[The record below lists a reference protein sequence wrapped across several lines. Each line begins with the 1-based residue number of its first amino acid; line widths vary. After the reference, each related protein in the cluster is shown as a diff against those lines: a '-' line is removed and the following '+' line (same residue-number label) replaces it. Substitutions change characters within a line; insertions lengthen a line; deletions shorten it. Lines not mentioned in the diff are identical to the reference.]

1 MKTKFILSAVLSVG
15 LLVSAPAFAKPHYS
29 SNHDKRMVPY
39 QYQDHETSR
48 DDRDRVGAY
57 QRNNNDRRYDA
68 RDDRRYDAR
77 QTVRDNRRVDNRQ
90 YKPVVV
96 MGYGPRGDWHQG
108 GRIDRHYNDRR
119 YEVTDWQRQRLSAPP
134 RGTRWV
140 RVNNDYILASIA
152 TNLIFSIIRH

>member
-15 LLVSAPAFAKPHYS
+15 LLVSAPAFAKPHHS

-39 QYQDHETSR
+39 QHLDHGT
-48 DDRDRVGAY
+48 
-57 QRNNNDRRYDA
+57 
-68 RDDRRYDAR
+68 
-77 QTVRDNRRVDNRQ
+77 NRRVDNRQ

-108 GRIDRHYNDRR
+108 GQIDRHYNDRR

-134 RGTRWV
+134 SGTRWV

>member
-15 LLVSAPAFAKPHYS
+15 LLVSASAFAKPHHS

-39 QYQDHETSR
+39 QHQDHGTS
-48 DDRDRVGAY
+48 
-57 QRNNNDRRYDA
+57 
-68 RDDRRYDAR
+68 RDDRRYDSR

-134 RGTRWV
+134 SGTRWV